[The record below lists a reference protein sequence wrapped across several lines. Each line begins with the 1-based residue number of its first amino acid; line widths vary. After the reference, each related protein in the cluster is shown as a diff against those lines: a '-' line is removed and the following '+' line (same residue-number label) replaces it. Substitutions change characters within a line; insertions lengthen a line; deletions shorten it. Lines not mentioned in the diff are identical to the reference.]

1 MFGSFFFALAGLV
14 FFGVVSHALNWG
26 FTLTDRG
33 LKRYAV
39 IFAVIVLVIAALQ
52 GFTAQALL
60 ESVGGWFGY
69 MVGLLLLRWAKVG
82 QLTDRK

>member
-1 MFGSFFFALAGLV
+1 MLGIFFIALAGLV
-14 FFGVVSHALNWG
+14 FFGVVFHALNWG

-39 IFAVIVLVIAALQ
+39 TFAVIVLVIAALQ

-60 ESVGGWFGY
+60 ESVAGWFGY
-69 MVGLLLLRWAKVG
+69 MVGLLILRWAKLG

>member
-1 MFGSFFFALAGLV
+1 MFGSFFIALAGLV
-14 FFGVVSHALNWG
+14 FFGVILHALNWG

-33 LKRYAV
+33 LKLYAV

-60 ESVGGWFGY
+60 ESVASWFGY
-69 MVGLLLLRWAKVG
+69 MVGLLLLRLA
-82 QLTDRK
+82 

>member
-14 FFGVVSHALNWG
+14 FFGVIFHALNWG

-33 LKRYAV
+33 LKQYAV

-60 ESVGGWFGY
+60 ESVGGWGGY
-69 MVGLLLLRWAKVG
+69 LVGLLLLRWAKVG

>member
-1 MFGSFFFALAGLV
+1 MLGSFFFALAGLV
-14 FFGVVSHALNWG
+14 FFGVVFHALNWG

-33 LKRYAV
+33 
-39 IFAVIVLVIAALQ
+39 
-52 GFTAQALL
+52 QALL